1 MRWVVQLSEPVPV
14 LGCCVLSHHFLW
26 GLLVNLT
33 ALLFDWTA
41 MQLKGKDK
49 VARSQLHS
57 AVSLGISVQ
66 LCCISKLAWFAN
78 DNCTL
83 GRLVHYAA
91 AKDVCTSVLSGGT
104 DQELPCG
111 IAIASHSQPPGFC
124 SHVQLVAKQSQPK

>member
-1 MRWVVQLSEPVPV
+1 
-14 LGCCVLSHHFLW
+14 
-26 GLLVNLT
+26 
-33 ALLFDWTA
+33 LLFDWTA

-91 AKDVCTSVLSGGT
+91 AKDVCTSVLSDGA
-104 DQELPCG
+104 DQELPVVLPLPVT
-111 IAIASHSQPPGFC
+111 ASLLAFAPMSSWLPSRASQNDKKRAESTILNNAQGKRC
-124 SHVQLVAKQSQPK
+124 K